1 MKEDAQDPN
10 NTKHERR
17 YLKHT
22 KNIVK
27 EICRYV
33 EQITVG
39 LSAHQTN
46 HYTWK
51 VYKNICCI
59 LFLCIPNAQGFV
71 SISHQIHGICILYS
85 TAWRGL
91 QPNPERK
98 VMLRMA
104 KGQDEHIETD
114 KAEKVKQQTRRR
126 RSGAAKRSAGTRS
139 GKDKRCEEEL
149 GSWEAE
155 R

>member
-1 MKEDAQDPN
+1 
-10 NTKHERR
+10 
-17 YLKHT
+17 
-22 KNIVK
+22 
-27 EICRYV
+27 
-33 EQITVG
+33 
-39 LSAHQTN
+39 
-46 HYTWK
+46 
-51 VYKNICCI
+51 
-59 LFLCIPNAQGFV
+59 
-71 SISHQIHGICILYS
+71 
-85 TAWRGL
+85 
-91 QPNPERK
+91 
-98 VMLRMA
+98 MLRMA